1 MSERNVRKTC
11 NASFQ
16 LPAVSVFKYKF
27 IYEHNTKRQGS
38 KLQESSPVKTWLEV
52 LNNVLTLEA

>member
-27 IYEHNTKRQGS
+27 IYEHNTKRTDRNYKKAVPLKRGW
-38 KLQESSPVKTWLEV
+38 KY
-52 LNNVLTLEA
+52 